1 MRIAIPLALLATTL
15 SCALFAA
22 PAQAQRDR
30 VFVASY
36 GSDSNPCTFGSPC
49 KTFQNAYNVVAVGG
63 EVTAIDSAGFG
74 PISIGHSVTITSP
87 DGVEAGIAAASGA
100 DAIDI
105 NAGPTDVV
113 VLHGLTLDGVEAA
126 NNGINL
132 QSGGSLTVENCI
144 VRNMQVAGIYY
155 VSSASTSQKLV
166 VSNSSFINN
175 GTFYGGIYIESSASS
190 SGSITASID
199 HTGLYDGQSG
209 AAGLWV
215 DGRGTGAVNVAV
227 TDSVAANNPYGFYID
242 QQTTGGVATLSLSY
256 VLAEGN
262 EIAFETF
269 SSNGSAEIWLAD
281 STATGNSS
289 VWYADPTETIL
300 SYGDNYLSA
309 GNGTNTNSLGTAT
322 KQ

>member
-1 MRIAIPLALLATTL
+1 MRLATPLALLAPML
-15 SCALFAA
+15 ACAFAA

-74 PISIGHSVTITSP
+74 PISISHSVTITSP

-113 VLHGLTLDGVEAA
+113 VLHGLTLDGFEAA
-126 NNGINL
+126 DNGINV
-132 QSGGSLTVENCI
+132 SVVGSLTVENCVI
-144 VRNMQVAGIYY
+144 RNMQVAGLYF
-155 VSSASTSQKLV
+155 VSSGGTSQQLL

-175 GTFYGGIYIESSASS
+175 GTFYGGIYIETASN
-190 SGSITASID
+190 SGGATTASID
-199 HTGLYDGQSG
+199 KTGLYDGRG
-209 AAGLWV
+209 DAAGLWV
-215 DGRGTGAVNVAV
+215 DGRGAGALKVGV
-227 TDSVAANNPYGFYID
+227 TNSVAANNPYGFYID
-242 QQTTGGVATLSLSY
+242 QQTTGGVATLSLSH
-256 VLAEGN
+256 VLAQGN
-262 EIAFETF
+262 GTAFETI
-269 SSNGSAEIWLAD
+269 STNGSAKMWLAH
-281 STATGNSS
+281 STATGNTSA
-289 VWYADPTETIL
+289 WYADPTETIL